1 MKTLLI
7 IMGAVLGLYLLFILV
22 LVVLGKRSQARAI
35 AGFIPD
41 CILLFKRLLQDP
53 RMPRRY
59 KLELGLL
66 IGYLALPID
75 LIPDFIPVAGQLDDA
90 IIVAVVLRRVIKGVG
105 VEVIKEHWAGPLSSL
120 NVILKL
126 AGSK

>member
-7 IMGAVLGLYLLFILV
+7 ILGAVLGLYLLFILV

-41 CILLFKRLLQDP
+41 CILLFKRLVQDP
-53 RMPRRY
+53 RMSRRY

-75 LIPDFIPVAGQLDDA
+75 LIPDFIPVAGQLDDV
-90 IIVAVVLRRVIKGVG
+90 IIVAVVLRRVIKRVG
-105 VEVIKEHWAGPLSSL
+105 VKVIKEHWAGPISSL
-120 NVILKL
+120 NVILGL
-126 AGSK
+126 SGSR

>member
-7 IMGAVLGLYLLFILV
+7 ILGAVLGLYLLFILV

-41 CILLFKRLLQDP
+41 CILLFKRLVQDP
-53 RMPRRY
+53 RMSRRY

-90 IIVAVVLRRVIKGVG
+90 IIVAVVLRRVIKRVG
-105 VEVIKEHWAGPLSSL
+105 VKVIKKHWAGPIYSL
-120 NVILKL
+120 NVILEL
-126 AGSK
+126 SGSR